1 MDKPH
6 VKGVADNVVK
16 NVEGNVITP
25 QRMRAERKL
34 DDVKRATDTARE
46 FIGGGRIPARS
57 AMNESLPRE

>member
-16 NVEGNVITP
+16 NAEGNVITP

-34 DDVKRATDTARE
+34 DDVKRATHTTRE
-46 FIGGGRIPARS
+46 FIGGGRLPARS
-57 AMNESLPRE
+57 AMNESRPRE